1 MREIHDFKPFVPS
14 NDYAVSKAFY
24 ECMGFKINW
33 DDGEVCEID
42 TKFGYRFLLLPRN
55 HNGSKKLLSPK
66 QQKNILNPVLPN
78 QVYRNM
84 KTVTIKA
91 DAEFDAL
98 LSRLARRMSTTKS
111 RVIRDAV
118 RNYQQHLDREAL
130 RQQMRNASIKTRNQA
145 LDASDDFDAANADG
159 L

>member
-1 MREIHDFKPFVPS
+1 
-14 NDYAVSKAFY
+14 
-24 ECMGFKINW
+24 
-33 DDGEVCEID
+33 
-42 TKFGYRFLLLPRN
+42 
-55 HNGSKKLLSPK
+55 
-66 QQKNILNPVLPN
+66 
-78 QVYRNM
+78 M

-98 LSRLARRMSTTKS
+98 LNRLARRMGTTRS

-130 RQQMRNASIKTRNQA
+130 RQQLRTASLKTRKQA
-145 LDASDDFDAANADG
+145 LDASADFDAANVDG

>member
-1 MREIHDFKPFVPS
+1 
-14 NDYAVSKAFY
+14 
-24 ECMGFKINW
+24 
-33 DDGEVCEID
+33 
-42 TKFGYRFLLLPRN
+42 
-55 HNGSKKLLSPK
+55 
-66 QQKNILNPVLPN
+66 
-78 QVYRNM
+78 M

-98 LSRLARRMSTTKS
+98 LNRLARRLSTTKS

-130 RQQMRNASIKTRNQA
+130 RQRMRAASLKTRKQA
-145 LDASDDFDAANADG
+145 LDTSADLDAANADG

>member
-1 MREIHDFKPFVPS
+1 
-14 NDYAVSKAFY
+14 
-24 ECMGFKINW
+24 
-33 DDGEVCEID
+33 
-42 TKFGYRFLLLPRN
+42 
-55 HNGSKKLLSPK
+55 
-66 QQKNILNPVLPN
+66 
-78 QVYRNM
+78 M

-98 LSRLARRMSTTKS
+98 LNRLARRMGTTRS

-130 RQQMRNASIKTRNQA
+130 RQQLRTASLKTRKQA
-145 LDASDDFDAANADG
+145 VDASADFDAANVDG